1 MKLGICKKN
10 HYGIEPFANAHFV
23 KMPDKDTIDVGIDIE
38 IVRHNWLPYQ
48 DQQCFEHS
56 MGAFNNLPKWVILGF
71 DGGQNN

>member
-1 MKLGICKKN
+1 
-10 HYGIEPFANAHFV
+10 
-23 KMPDKDTIDVGIDIE
+23 MPDKDTIDVGIDIE